1 MSHRKLSGGATA
13 LVLLFAIGCATP
25 HAPAPEA
32 PAATATPAVQAV
44 RAPLFEGLGDHHM
57 AITTSSEKAQR
68 FFDQGMI
75 LGFGFNH
82 AEAARSFREA
92 IALDPG
98 CAMCHWGLALVLG
111 PNINMPMDPGDVP
124 EAWRAS
130 REAVRLA
137 PNATPREQDYIAAL
151 AHRYEAEP
159 GADRSGLDAAWAD
172 AMRELMQRYP
182 DDLDAAALFAEA
194 VMDKNPWNYWEADGS
209 PRPFTPELLAALE
222 SVLERDP
229 DHPLALHLYI
239 HATEASPNPQR
250 AEDAADRLRFLVPAA
265 GHLVHMPGH
274 TYIRIGRYA
283 DAVAA
288 NRRAEAADEAYITTC
303 RAQGIYPLG
312 YYPHNSHFRWVAAA
326 FAGMSEEAIA
336 AAKKVR
342 AQVSRP
348 EVAHLHSSQD
358 WGHLQHYDASPL
370 FAWARFGRWDEILAE
385 PEPAPDLLYSRAIRH
400 YARGL
405 ALLRTGSA
413 DAAPA
418 ELAAIDS
425 ILEDPTLGEWK
436 IAGFNSY
443 EKVLTLA
450 RNVLAGEIA
459 AASGRIDEAVASL
472 QRALE
477 YEDALIYQEPPDWYV
492 PVREILGAVLLEASR
507 PAEAE
512 KAYREDLARLP
523 DNGWSLLGL
532 AQALEAQGR
541 NAEAEAVRDRFDEIW
556 AAADFQ
562 LTSSRY

>member
-1 MSHRKLSGGATA
+1 MLHRDISSGAVA
-13 LVLLFAIGCATP
+13 LVLLAALGCATSK
-25 HAPAPEA
+25 APTAVSPTA
-32 PAATATPAVQAV
+32 PAAPAVQAV
-44 RAPLFEGLGDHHM
+44 RAPLFDGLGDHHM
-57 AITTSSEKAQR
+57 PITTRSERAQR
-68 FFDQGMI
+68 YFDQGI
-75 LGFGFNH
+75 VLGFAFNH

-92 IALDPG
+92 IALDPE

-130 REAVRLA
+130 RDAVRLA
-137 PNATPREQDYIAAL
+137 PQTTPREQDYVAAL

-159 GADRSGLDAAWAD
+159 GGDRSGLDAAWAD
-172 AMRELMQRYP
+172 AMRDVKSRYP

-194 VMDKNPWNYWEADGS
+194 VMDKNPWHYWEADGA
-209 PRPFTPELLAALE
+209 PRPFTPELLETLE
-222 SVLERDP
+222 SVLARDP

-239 HATEASPNPQR
+239 HATEASPDPRR
-250 AEDAADRLRFLVPAA
+250 AEASADRLRFLVPAA

-326 FAGMSEEAIA
+326 FAGMSAEAIEA
-336 AAKKVR
+336 AEKVR

-348 EVAHLHSSQD
+348 DVVHLHSSQD
-358 WGHLQHYDASPL
+358 WAHLQHYGASPL
-370 FAWARFGRWDEILAE
+370 FAWARFGKWEEILAE
-385 PEPAPDLLYSRAIRH
+385 PEPNRDLLYSRAIRH

-405 ALLRTGSA
+405 ALLRTGQPG
-413 DAAPA
+413 AAPA
-418 ELAAIDS
+418 ELAALDAIVA
-425 ILEDPTLGEWK
+425 DPALGEWR
-436 IAGFNSY
+436 IGGFNGY
-443 EKVLTLA
+443 DEVLTLA

-459 AASGRIDEAVASL
+459 AAAGRTDEAVASL
-472 QRALE
+472 REALE
-477 YEDALIYQEPPDWYV
+477 HEDALIYQEPPDWYV
-492 PVREILGAVLLEASR
+492 PVREILGAVLLEAGR
-507 PAEAE
+507 PGEAE
-512 KAYREDLARLP
+512 KAYREDLAKLP
-523 DNGWSLLGL
+523 DNGWSLFGL
-532 AQALEAQGR
+532 AQALDAQGR
-541 NAEAEAVRDRFDEIW
+541 DAEARVVRDRLNEIW